1 VDYNNKSG
9 KKLGYLKLK
18 SRLRHWSVIVRG
30 LPEAQSSKPI
40 GLDSE
45 RVAVAVQ
52 NKYDTLGRN
61 QIPVVQHSVGAILSE
76 EPA

>member
-1 VDYNNKSG
+1 LV
-9 KKLGYLKLK
+9 KLGYLKFK

-40 GLDSE
+40 GLE
-45 RVAVAVQ
+45 GEGVAMAVQ
-52 NKYDTLGRN
+52 NKCDTLCRN
-61 QIPVVQHSVGAILSE
+61 QIPVAQHLVGAILSE